1 MPALEELSGAKS
13 ITVIDITV
21 ELVHADPGRVLTRQ
35 SGSGILRGEAGRGS
49 KLPFSPCLSFKNEIT
64 SKVGDTISSDQL
76 GTNQVLRSETGMPG
90 WPTPGPA
97 PASGMQGPS
106 PLPAGTS

>member
-21 ELVHADPGRVLTRQ
+21 ELVHADPSRVLTRQ
-35 SGSGILRGEAGRGS
+35 SDSGILRGGTGRGS
-49 KLPFSPCLSFKNEIT
+49 KLPFFPCLSFKNEIT
-64 SKVGDTISSDQL
+64 SKDGDTISSDQL
-76 GTNQVLRSETGMPG
+76 GTNQVLRCETGMPG
-90 WPTPGPA
+90 WPIPGPA
-97 PASGMQGPS
+97 PARGMQGPF